1 MAVEEFFV
9 DEGPHYTA
17 LRPSMH
23 GSFNLSKT
31 EIPYIQTLMT
41 LKEVTTEL
49 DLVENL
55 PSDLRSK
62 WTLEELF
69 QREIDWNRV
78 EYQLLRG
85 YLKRANKIKFFNSI
99 TVALL
104 PTNEKGMLD
113 SSYGDTPNPPAAP
126 ASLTAAACSSVD
138 VGGVQI
144 FR

>member
-1 MAVEEFFV
+1 MSTEDIFVTEE
-9 DEGPHYTA
+9 PYYTA

-31 EIPYIQTLMT
+31 EIPYIETLMS

-49 DLVENL
+49 VLVENL

-69 QREIDWNRV
+69 QREIDWDRV
-78 EYQLLRG
+78 QYQLLRG
-85 YLKRANKIKFFNSI
+85 YLKRPNKIKFFNSI

-104 PTNEKGMLD
+104 PTDQKGMLAAA
-113 SSYGDTPNPPAAP
+113 YGETATPPAAP
-126 ASLTAAACSSVD
+126 ANLMTDPGSHVD
-138 VGGVQI
+138 VGGV
-144 FR
+144 